1 LNSGTADLQKGAE
14 RSVYRIMSENNEKL
28 LQSTDE
34 KAQEDIQRV
43 KLPAR
48 VRGFWKVVFIA
59 FTLTAVVI
67 SINQIF
73 NLELL
78 GIRLLSNQY
87 LYLLLALLAPLNF
100 IHTPA
105 IKKANQNFVPWY
117 DALLFLMSFSAFI
130 YLVWYSEPI
139 RLYGWAYL
147 GGPMITGVSL
157 FIILALL
164 EVVRRSR
171 NFALLAVTGVF
182 ALYPLIA
189 DRLPMIIS
197 GHPYGFWNMIR
208 LYVMEEISIIG
219 VPCQVFGSLI
229 IGFLIFGVALEATGG
244 GKFFMNL
251 AAALMGFT
259 RGGTAKMATLA
270 SAFFG
275 SLSGTVVANIITTGV
290 LTIPTMRRGGYRADE
305 AAAIECCAS
314 TGGVLMPPVMGVA
327 AFVMASYLGLPYLS
341 IVAAALVPSILY
353 YYSLLVQIDFTAARR
368 GIKGLPRKELPSLKD
383 TLLDGWIYI
392 VGIVVLLYVLISLRI
407 ESWSPFFA
415 TLVILLVIM
424 ARKKTRLPWR
434 DIVWMFIRL
443 GQVLSNISTLLATVG
458 IIIGAVFL
466 TGVGISFARE
476 IVYLAGGNV
485 VLVLLLVAA
494 ASLFMGMGLPAVA
507 AYLILA
513 IVVGSALERL
523 GINRIAA
530 HLFILYWGMFSFITP
545 PMAIGAYVAAPIAEE
560 NPMKVALTA
569 MRFAM
574 IIYFLPFFFVF
585 NPVMILQ
592 DFSVFSFI
600 GVFVTALI
608 GVTALGGALT
618 GYIFVLGPTYGGM
631 WGFSARLLLGLGGF
645 MMVVPFYQVSLA
657 GAAIMAVALYFWYLA
672 VRAHK
677 SREVLLV
684 ETS

>member
-1 LNSGTADLQKGAE
+1 
-14 RSVYRIMSENNEKL
+14 MSENNGKL
-28 LQSTDE
+28 LESKEE
-34 KAQEDIQRV
+34 KIQEDVERV

-48 VRGFWKVVFIA
+48 VRGPWKVVFIA
-59 FTLTAVVI
+59 FTITAVVA

-87 LYLLLALLAPLNF
+87 LYILLALLTPLNF

-105 IKKANQNFVPWY
+105 IKKGSQRSVPWY
-117 DALLFLMSFSAFI
+117 DALLFFMSFSAFI
-130 YLVWYSEPI
+130 YMAWYSEPI
-139 RLYGWAYL
+139 RLYAWAYK
-147 GGPMITGVSL
+147 GGPLINAVSL
-157 FIILALL
+157 FIILVLL

-171 NFALLAVTGVF
+171 NFALLVVAGSF

-197 GHPYGFWNMIR
+197 GHAYEFWTMIR
-208 LYVMEEISIIG
+208 LYVMEELSIIG

-251 AAALMGFT
+251 AGALMGST

-290 LTIPTMRRGGYRADE
+290 LTIPTMRRAGYKPDE

-341 IVAAALVPSILY
+341 IVAAALVPSFLY

-383 TLLDGWIYI
+383 TLLQGWIYI
-392 VGIVVLLYVLISLRI
+392 AAIAVLLYVLISLRI

-415 TLVILLVIM
+415 TLLILVVIM
-424 ARKKTRLPWR
+424 ARKKTRLSWQ
-434 DIVWMFIRL
+434 DIVWMLTRL

-476 IVYLAGGNV
+476 IVHLAGGNI
-485 VLVLLLVAA
+485 VLVLLMVAA

-513 IVVGSALERL
+513 IVVGSALEGL

-545 PMAIGAYVAAPIAEE
+545 PMAIGAYVSAPIAEE
-560 NPMKVALTA
+560 SPMKIAFTA

-574 IIYFLPFFFVF
+574 IIYFLPFFFVS

-592 DFSVFSFI
+592 DFTVFSFI

-608 GVTALGGALT
+608 GLTALGGALT
-618 GYIFVLGPTYGGM
+618 GYIFVLGPTFGGM
-631 WGFSARLLLGLGGF
+631 SGFWARLLLGIGGF
-645 MMVVPFYQVSLA
+645 MMVVPFYQASLA
-657 GAAIMAVALYFWYLA
+657 GAALMAVALFFWHLA
-672 VRAHK
+672 ARAHK
-677 SREVLLV
+677 GCQEVV
-684 ETS
+684 EAS

>member
-1 LNSGTADLQKGAE
+1 MATLEREKERKGEVFGMSVNKEVILKGTDKNTRDDVQ
-14 RSVYRIMSENNEKL
+14 RI
-28 LQSTDE
+28 
-34 KAQEDIQRV
+34 
-43 KLPAR
+43 KLP
-48 VRGFWKVVFIA
+48 VRIKGLWKVVFIL
-59 FTLTAVVI
+59 FTTISIAA

-78 GIRLLSNQY
+78 GIRLFSNQY
-87 LYLLLALLAPLNF
+87 LYLLLALLTPLNF

-105 IKKANQNFVPWY
+105 TKKANQKSVPWY
-117 DALLFLMSFSAFI
+117 DAVLFLASFSAFM
-130 YLVWYSEPI
+130 YLVWHSEAI
-139 RLYGWAYL
+139 RLFGWAYL
-147 GGPMITGVSL
+147 GDPLITSVSL
-157 FIILALL
+157 FVILVLL

-171 NFALLAVTGVF
+171 NIALLVVASVF
-182 ALYPLIA
+182 GFYPLIA
-189 DRLPMIIS
+189 DMLPMIIS
-197 GHPYGFWNMIR
+197 GHAYEFWTMIR
-208 LYVMEEISIIG
+208 LHVMEETSIIG

-229 IGFLIFGVALEATGG
+229 IGFLIFGVVLEATGG
-244 GKFFMNL
+244 GKFFMDL
-251 AAALMGFT
+251 AAALLGFT

-290 LTIPTMRRGGYRADE
+290 LTIPTMRRAGYRADE

-327 AFVMASYLGLPYLS
+327 AFVMASYLGLPYLA
-341 IVAAALVPSILY
+341 IVTAALVPSMLY
-353 YYSLLVQIDFTAARR
+353 YYSLLIQIDFTAARR
-368 GIKGLPRKELPSLKD
+368 GIKGLPRKELPSLKK

-392 VGIVVLLYVLISLRI
+392 AGILVLLYVLIALKI

-415 TLVILLVIM
+415 TLVILIVIM
-424 ARKKTRLPWR
+424 ARKKTRLSLA
-434 DIVWMFIRL
+434 DIDWTFIRM
-443 GQVLSNISTLLATVG
+443 GHVLSNISTILATVG
-458 IIIGAVFL
+458 IIIGAVFM

-485 VLVLLLVAA
+485 VLVLLMVAA

-530 HLFILYWGMFSFITP
+530 HMFILYWGMFSFITP

-560 NPMKVALTA
+560 NPMRVAVTA

-574 IIYFLPFFFVF
+574 IIYFLPFFFVA

-592 DFSVFSFI
+592 NATFFRFFV
-600 GVFVTALI
+600 VFVTALI
-608 GVTALGGALT
+608 GLTALGGALT
-618 GYIFVLGPTYGGM
+618 GYIFVLGRNYGGT
-631 WGFSARLLLGLGGF
+631 WGFSARVLLGVGGF
-645 MMVVPFYQVSLA
+645 MMVVPLYQASLA
-657 GAAIMAVALYFWYLA
+657 GAGLIAVSLYLWYWA
-672 VRAHK
+672 ARAHK
-677 SREVLLV
+677 SREVPLAA
-684 ETS
+684 EIS